1 MARSSYV
8 VPTTFLPILVQSVET
23 TSLTLVFKWITDVVT
38 GVTIVQEDDFPAQ
51 LLLINSGVLNDPAQW
66 TSPANAK

>member
-23 TSLTLVFKWITDVVT
+23 TRASSLTLVFERITDV
-38 GVTIVQEDDFPAQ
+38 VTIVQEDDFPAAADQ
-51 LLLINSGVLNDPAQW
+51 LW
-66 TSPANAK
+66 RYE